1 MIPRETLALDFSQ
14 LIALQV
20 SEKPVHAG
28 SRGRKPLLLPA
39 NMAYQSSLYV
49 KNRKY
54 NRYDSPDNPAG
65 R

>member
-1 MIPRETLALDFSQ
+1 MIPRKTPALVFSQ

-20 SEKPVHAG
+20 GENPMHPWPN
-28 SRGRKPLLLPA
+28 GREPLLLPA